1 MMRTVH
7 LHGSLA
13 AQFGP
18 EFRLDVATP
27 REAAR
32 ALAAQLKGFR
42 KAMIDGAFRVI
53 RQPRVQ
59 PPLLPRPAMAL
70 GPEDISLRL
79 GDADLHIVPVV
90 AGAKGSGMMIG
101 KIVIGVILI
110 ATAVFTA
117 GTSLAAAGAIGAASL
132 GGSVAGGVA
141 VGSAGLAATA
151 FTVGGLAIS
160 YGQIAL
166 FGVAMVLS
174 GVSSLLSQQPHAGN
188 YGNRE
193 RPDQRPSFLTN
204 GVVNTSEEGSPV
216 PIAVGIFLIGSKV
229 VSAGITPEQ
238 IG

>member
-1 MMRTVH
+1 MLRTIH
-7 LHGSLA
+7 LHGALA
-13 AQFGP
+13 TQFGQSY
-18 EFRLDVATP
+18 RLDVATP

-53 RQPRVQ
+53 REPRVN
-59 PPLLPRPAMAL
+59 PPYVKLPAMQL
-70 GPEDISLRL
+70 GPEDIALRL
-79 GDADLHIVPVV
+79 GDADLHFVPAV

-101 KIVIGVILI
+101 KIVIGMVLI
-110 ATAVFTA
+110 ATAVITMGASVPATA
-117 GTSLAAAGAIGAASL
+117 VGAASL
-132 GGSVAGGVA
+132 GAGAAAGA
-141 VGSAGLAATA
+141 VGASTTLASAAI
-151 FTVGGLAIS
+151 TVGGLAIS
-160 YGQIAL
+160 YGQIAM

-174 GVSSLLSQQPHAGN
+174 GVSSLISQQPHAGN

-193 RPDQRPSFLTN
+193 RADQRPSFLTN
-204 GVVNTSEEGSPV
+204 GPVNTTEEGSPV